1 MIVRWEELTGDRFP
15 EAVEHCGGVCLIA
28 LSVIERHGHHLP
40 LGTDM
45 YQGRAAL
52 ERAATLE
59 PAMLYPDYVYTQI
72 SEARHLPGTISLD
85 GDVVLALLD
94 NVCREIARN
103 GLKKIVLVSAHG
115 GNRFLIPYFL
125 DRQRER
131 AQDYVVYGISGIGGG
146 QRPDVPW
153 DRAIDGHA
161 GPGETSMMLAIRP
174 DLVHLDR
181 VPAGDEWRARG
192 RLAALRE
199 AGAETGMWWYADH
212 PTHYAGDAHPA
223 TADTGERLLDARA
236 ASIARA
242 VRAIKADAETAR
254 LQETFYAAAA
264 RPAL

>member
-1 MIVRWEELTGDRFP
+1 
-15 EAVEHCGGVCLIA
+15 VCLVA
-28 LSVIERHGHHLP
+28 LSVLERHGHHLP

-52 ERAATLE
+52 ERAAQLE
-59 PAMLYPDYVYTQI
+59 PAILYPDYVYTQI

-131 AQDYVVYGISGIGGG
+131 AKDYAVYGISGIGGG
-146 QRPDVPW
+146 QRPEVPW
-153 DRAIDGHA
+153 ERALDGHA

-174 DLVHLDR
+174 DLVHPDR
-181 VPAGDEWRARG
+181 VPDGDEWRPQG
-192 RLAALRE
+192 RLQALRE
-199 AGAETGMWWYADH
+199 AGVETGMGWYGDH

-223 TADTGERLLDARA
+223 TAEAGERLLDARA
-236 ASIARA
+236 AVIARA
-242 VRAIKADAETAR
+242 VRAVKADRETAR
-254 LQETFYAAAA
+254 LQAAFFAAAG